1 MRGNMNIGKRRMAR
15 INCFISLY
23 LYDIGK
29 IPADEIINTYIPNC
43 ENIGIMKDL
52 RTMDFYK
59 TLFLTTVEHLQEID
73 EIIRT
78 ASRKWDFEGIFP
90 IDKAIIRMATA
101 EMVYLKNDVPIV
113 IDEAVEI
120 SKSYSPNEDKGP
132 DFINGV
138 LDTIAKTNVL
148 K

>member
-1 MRGNMNIGKRRMAR
+1 MNMGKRRMAR

-23 LYDIGK
+23 LYDVGK
-29 IPADEIINTYIPNC
+29 IPSEEILNTYVQNT
-43 ENIGIMKDL
+43 ENIGIMKDPS
-52 RTMDFYK
+52 TMDFYK
-59 TLFLTTVEHLQEID
+59 NLFLITVEHIKEID

-78 ASRKWDFEGIFP
+78 ASKKWDFDGIFP
-90 IDKAIIRMATA
+90 IDKAILRMATA
-101 EMVYLKNDVPIV
+101 EMVYLKNQVPIV

-120 SKSYSPNEDKGP
+120 SKMYSPNEEKGP

>member
-1 MRGNMNIGKRRMAR
+1 
-15 INCFISLY
+15 
-23 LYDIGK
+23 
-29 IPADEIINTYIPNC
+29 
-43 ENIGIMKDL
+43 ENIGIMKDPS
-52 RTMDFYK
+52 TMDFYK
-59 TLFLTTVEHLQEID
+59 NLFLITVEHIKEID

-78 ASRKWDFEGIFP
+78 ASKKWDFDGIFP
-90 IDKAIIRMATA
+90 IDKAILRMATA
-101 EMVYLKNDVPIV
+101 EMVYLKNQVPIV

-120 SKSYSPNEDKGP
+120 SKMYSPNEEKGP

>member
-1 MRGNMNIGKRRMAR
+1 MNMGKRRMAR

-29 IPADEIINTYIPNC
+29 IPSEEILNTYVQNT
-43 ENIGIMKDL
+43 ENIGIMKDPS
-52 RTMDFYK
+52 TMDFYK
-59 TLFLTTVEHLQEID
+59 NLFLITVEHIKEID

-78 ASRKWDFEGIFP
+78 VSKKWDFDGIFP
-90 IDKAIIRMATA
+90 IDKAILRMATA
-101 EMVYLKNDVPIV
+101 EMVYLKNQVPIV

-120 SKSYSPNEDKGP
+120 SKMYSPNEEKGP

>member
-1 MRGNMNIGKRRMAR
+1 MNMGKRRMAR

-29 IPADEIINTYIPNC
+29 IPSEEILNTYVQNT
-43 ENIGIMKDL
+43 ENIGIMKDPS
-52 RTMDFYK
+52 TMDFYK
-59 TLFLTTVEHLQEID
+59 NLFLITVEHIREID

-78 ASRKWDFEGIFP
+78 ASKKWDFDGIFP
-90 IDKAIIRMATA
+90 IDKAILRMATA
-101 EMVYLKNDVPIV
+101 EMVYLKNQVPIV

-120 SKSYSPNEDKGP
+120 SKMYSPNEEKGP

>member
-1 MRGNMNIGKRRMAR
+1 MNMGKRRMAR

-29 IPADEIINTYIPNC
+29 IPSEEILNTYVQNT
-43 ENIGIMKDL
+43 ENIGIMKDPS
-52 RTMDFYK
+52 TMDFYK
-59 TLFLTTVEHLQEID
+59 NLFLITVEHIKEID

-78 ASRKWDFEGIFP
+78 ASKKWDFDGIFP
-90 IDKAIIRMATA
+90 IDKAILRMATA
-101 EMVYLKNDVPIV
+101 EMVYLKNQVPIV

-120 SKSYSPNEDKGP
+120 SKMYSPNEEKGP

>member
-1 MRGNMNIGKRRMAR
+1 MNMGKRRMAR

-29 IPADEIINTYIPNC
+29 IPSDEILNTYVQNT
-43 ENIGIMKDL
+43 ENIGIMKDPS
-52 RTMDFYK
+52 TMDFYK
-59 TLFLTTVEHLQEID
+59 NLFLITVEHIKEID

-78 ASRKWDFEGIFP
+78 ASKKWDFDGIFP
-90 IDKAIIRMATA
+90 IDKAILRMATA
-101 EMVYLKNDVPIV
+101 EMVYLKNQVPIV

-120 SKSYSPNEDKGP
+120 SKMYSPNEEKGP